1 MVCTKRSRNG
11 KFVVESWIRNKKCQT
26 SVVSYTHTMY
36 AVRELP
42 LKIWKRGSGVTHR
55 AHQKGC
61 ARLLSLKARFAV
73 LRPNAQLRYQPYGPE
88 TTSAA
93 LSSNIEPDLC
103 P

>member
-11 KFVVESWIRNKKCQT
+11 KFIVESWIGNKKCQT

-36 AVRELP
+36 AVRELS
-42 LKIWKRGSGVTHR
+42 LQIWKRGSGVTHR

-73 LRPNAQLRYQPYGPE
+73 LRPNAQLRYQIYGLE
-88 TTSAA
+88 TRSAA
-93 LSSNIEPDLC
+93 LRPNIEPDLC